1 MNFMVKI
8 EIKRNEAGQR
18 LDRFMKKYL
27 VNAPLSY
34 IYKSIRKDVKVN
46 GKRRTQESVL
56 EEGDVVS
63 LYLSDEEI
71 ERLTAKPAHR
81 KVKRQFHIAYED
93 DNIIAVE
100 KPYGLLTHGDR
111 TEKKNHLAN
120 QVVDYL
126 IDTGAYNPRAE
137 KTFVPAPVNRLDRNT
152 TGLVLFGKNAM
163 AVKELNSAIRERTSV
178 SKFYL
183 TVTAGEMKRPL
194 LLKDRMTKD
203 REKNVVSIVPDERGK
218 TMETSARPLL
228 YGNGFSLVEVE
239 IITGRT
245 HQIRVQ
251 LAAAGYPLIGDPK
264 YGNRAVNRKAKE
276 EYGLKA
282 QLLHAYRLRFGD
294 LDGGLGYLS
303 GFEIKAGV
311 PEEFRET
318 VRGIFGRDIEEI

>member
-1 MNFMVKI
+1 MRRSLLCGMLALGGCLLLCGCTFRADLPLAQETAVPESSSAI
-8 EIKRNEAGQR
+8 SQAGENPDNAEGEPQEMSELLAGMTLR
-18 LDRFMKKYL
+18 EKVGQLFFARPDSLDPGQTQ
-27 VNAPLSY
+27 VQINDANADGVTCL
-34 IYKSIRKDVKVN
+34 
-46 GKRRTQESVL
+46 TQEMAAVL
-56 EEGDVVS
+56 ER
-63 LYLSDEEI
+63 Y
-71 ERLTAKPAHR
+71 
-81 KVKRQFHIAYED
+81 
-93 DNIIAVE
+93 
-100 KPYGLLTHGDR
+100 
-111 TEKKNHLAN
+111 
-120 QVVDYL
+120 
-126 IDTGAYNPRAE
+126 
-137 KTFVPAPVNRLDRNT
+137 PV
-152 TGLVLFGKNAM
+152 GGVVLFGKNAM

-203 REKNVVSIVPDERGK
+203 REKNMVSIVPDERGK

-303 GFEIKAGV
+303 DFEIKAGV